1 MSDKVDSDSEVDFE
15 EVKRTIKE
23 MKAHARAINKEAR
36 DLDAVYKRSGL
47 EGNTP
52 RSRVHTVESDA
63 EEPVEKKPAKKAV
76 KIVPASTN
84 AMEGAGAEAS
94 EEEPEVKT
102 VKVVK
107 KAAKKSLKKESESE
121 ASEKEETKPAK
132 KNVASDGS
140 DDSEVEP
147 AYQKMKGT
155 REQVYEGIAYMT
167 SGGLKKKDIFFENGI
182 YKSLKMSKGAKD
194 RFGKDK
200 Q

>member
-36 DLDAVYKRSGL
+36 DLDAVYKKSGL

-63 EEPVEKKPAKKAV
+63 EEPEKPEKKPTQKKV
-76 KIVPASTN
+76 KIVVHEP
-84 AMEGAGAEAS
+84 S
-94 EEEPEVKT
+94 EEEEESEVKP
-102 VKVVK
+102 VK
-107 KAAKKSLKKESESE
+107 APKKSLKKESESD
-121 ASEKEETKPAK
+121 ASEKEQAKPAK
-132 KNVASDGS
+132 KSVTPVPSDAS

>member
-15 EVKRTIKE
+15 EVKKTIKE

-63 EEPVEKKPAKKAV
+63 EEPVEKKPEKLEKPTQKQV
-76 KIVPASTN
+76 KIIVSEPTS
-84 AMEGAGAEAS
+84 AEES
-94 EEEPEVKT
+94 EVKP
-102 VKVVK
+102 VKAPKKVV
-107 KAAKKSLKKESESE
+107 KKESESE
-121 ASEKEETKPAK
+121 LEAK
-132 KNVASDGS
+132 KSVTPVPSDAS

-167 SGGLKKKDIFFENGI
+167 SGGLKKKDIFFENGL
-182 YKSLKMSKGAKD
+182 YKSLKMSKGAKE

-200 Q
+200 

>member
-15 EVKRTIKE
+15 EVKKTIKE

-52 RSRVHTVESDA
+52 RSRVHTVESDV
-63 EEPVEKKPAKKAV
+63 EEPEKPVRRDEALGETRAKKAV
-76 KIVPASTN
+76 KIIVSEPTS
-84 AMEGAGAEAS
+84 AEES
-94 EEEPEVKT
+94 EVKP
-102 VKVVK
+102 VKAPKKVVK
-107 KAAKKSLKKESESE
+107 KELESE
-121 ASEKEETKPAK
+121 ASEKEEAKPAK
-132 KNVASDGS
+132 KSVTPVASDAS

-167 SGGLKKKDIFFENGI
+167 SGGLKKKDIFFENGL